1 MIELCF
7 RELFEWKCMQTDPN
21 PANYLYDKEK
31 KILNLIDFGAGRE
44 FETEFLGQYL
54 EIIHGAY
61 TSDRKKIIDNSL
73 KMKFLT
79 GEENRE
85 MEEVHY

>member
-1 MIELCF
+1 
-7 RELFEWKCMQTDPN
+7 
-21 PANYLYDKEK
+21 
-31 KILNLIDFGAGRE
+31 
-44 FETEFLGQYL
+44 L

>member
-1 MIELCF
+1 MIQPNFINVSLLLSSKIKVTGH
-7 RELFEWKCMQTDPN
+7 LF
-21 PANYLYDKEK
+21 
-31 KILNLIDFGAGRE
+31 LNLIDFGAGRE

>member
-1 MIELCF
+1 
-7 RELFEWKCMQTDPN
+7 MQTDPN